1 VTRRSRSAPLE
12 RSTVAESP
20 GPGSPAPAAGSR
32 RSGGSLRARLTAA
45 FSGVALLSTA
55 LTLGFHD
62 RELRRDLET
71 AAGARLET
79 SAAAVRLLS
88 ERHLGALAAR
98 YAAASSSRWLRDLM
112 DPPDRQGLD
121 EFAARVRARNG
132 AARIIFVDSAHAL
145 IGSAGELFPED
156 RLAPLRGQKLVE
168 YDGAAYAAVSVPIR
182 SGDRTLGRVIAVEPL
197 GSQTVAAWSK
207 LCGARV
213 LFASSDQSIG
223 ADVERTVMDLGG
235 LQMRVGSSLVA
246 EADALARSR
255 RNLLVAGAVGLGSAC
270 LIGFA
275 LSGGLVR
282 PIRELKSAAEVV
294 GSGDFRVKLE
304 SDRGDE
310 IGDVSRSFAEMA
322 GSLRATLMG
331 VTEAADQV
339 EETATA
345 IEEVVH
351 NVSDTTANQ
360 TNEIRELSA
369 TMDRI
374 GVQVMQAAR
383 TASDSANALNASV
396 DGSSDSFRQLGSSGE
411 ELRCSAEVLSQ
422 QSDQLSTAIENI
434 TASARQ
440 IVSSTESVATAAE
453 ETLGTME
460 EMAGASREA
469 SRNAEHS
476 GELSKLV
483 IESAERGLGKVRR
496 TVQGLGE
503 IRGATESAREVIYRL
518 DGCVAEIGSIL
529 GLIEQITAETS
540 LLSLNA
546 SIIAAQAGEKGQAF
560 AIVAREMDALANRTA
575 VGTRKISEVIG
586 SAQHQSHA
594 ATDGIDRG
602 LESVHKGVGLAE
614 EAGKALEEITG
625 AARESAD
632 RVSEIVQAMTGQA
645 HAAGHVVSQMEGVR
659 TGVDQIRI
667 ASRTQRES
675 SDDVLENSRAMGDA
689 ARQVCAATAQQA
701 GGVARIGR
709 DVEVVRAQVEQIT
722 QALRDQSTAFQ
733 EAVACLD
740 RTDGNTASNRESV
753 ARMQGVVEELLE
765 QAEAMR
771 KAVTRFRV

>member
-1 VTRRSRSAPLE
+1 MATRSMTPGRSAAGI
-12 RSTVAESP
+12 RP
-20 GPGSPAPAAGSR
+20 GAI
-32 RSGGSLRARLTAA
+32 GGSLRARLTVA

-55 LTLGFHD
+55 LTLGIQD
-62 RELRRDLET
+62 RELRRDLE
-71 AAGARLET
+71 AAAEARLAT
-79 SAAAVRLLS
+79 SAEAVRLLS

-98 YAAASSSRWLRDLM
+98 YAAASSSRWLRQLM
-112 DPPDRQGLD
+112 EHPDREALD
-121 EFAARVRARNG
+121 EYAARIRARNS
-132 AARIIFVDSAHAL
+132 AARIVFTNLAHEV
-145 IGSAGELFPED
+145 IGSAGERFPAD
-156 RLAPLRGQKLVE
+156 RLASLRGQKLLE
-168 YDGAAYAAVSVPIR
+168 HDGAAYAAVSVPIR
-182 SGDRTLGRVIAVEPL
+182 SGDQTLGRIVAVEPL

-207 LCGARV
+207 LCGALV
-213 LFASSDQSIG
+213 IFASSDQSIG
-223 ADVERTVMDLGG
+223 ADVERTVMDLGD
-235 LQMRVGSSLVA
+235 LRMRVGSSLIA
-246 EADALARSR
+246 ETDALNRSR
-255 RNLLVAGAVGLGSAC
+255 RNLLFAGALGLGSAC

-282 PIRELKSAAEVV
+282 PIRELKAAAEIV

-304 SDRGDE
+304 SGRSDE
-310 IGDVSRSFAEMA
+310 IGDVSRSFEAMTEN
-322 GSLRATLMG
+322 LRGTLLG

-339 EETATA
+339 EGTAAA
-345 IEEVVH
+345 IEEVVQK
-351 NVSDTTANQ
+351 VSETTVSQAS
-360 TNEIRELSA
+360 EIQELSA

-374 GVQVMQAAR
+374 GVQVLQAAR

-396 DGSSDSFRQLGSSGE
+396 DGSSDSFRQLGASGD
-411 ELRCSAEVLSQ
+411 ELGCSANILSQ
-422 QSDQLSTAIENI
+422 QSDELSTAIESI
-434 TASARQ
+434 TTSARQ
-440 IVSSTESVATAAE
+440 IVAGTESVATAAE

-469 SRNAEHS
+469 SRNAEQS
-476 GELSKLV
+476 GALSNTV

-503 IRGATESAREVIYRL
+503 IREATESAREVIYGL
-518 DGCVAEIGSIL
+518 DGCVVEIASIL

-560 AIVAREMDALANRTA
+560 AIVAREMDALASRTA

-586 SAQHQSHA
+586 SAQEQSTA
-594 ATDGIDRG
+594 ATGGIDRG
-602 LESVHKGVGLAE
+602 LESVHKGVELAAD
-614 EAGKALEEITG
+614 AGKALEEITG

-645 HAAGHVVSQMEGVR
+645 QAAGHVVSQMEGVR
-659 TGVDQIRI
+659 TGVDQIRV
-667 ASRTQRES
+667 AGRSQRES

-689 ARQVCAATAQQA
+689 ARQVCAATAQQS
-701 GGVARIGR
+701 GGVARIGS
-709 DVEVVRAQVEQIT
+709 DVEVVRSQVEQIT

-753 ARMQGVVEELLE
+753 ARMQGVVAELLE